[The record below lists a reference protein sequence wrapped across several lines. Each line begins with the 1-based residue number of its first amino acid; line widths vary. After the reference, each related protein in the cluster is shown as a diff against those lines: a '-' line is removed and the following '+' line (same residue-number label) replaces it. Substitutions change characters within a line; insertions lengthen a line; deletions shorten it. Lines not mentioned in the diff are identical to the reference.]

1 MSLLGS
7 LIDTKPVNPIKG
19 ILQYIHSNDCRLI
32 MAPKNREHRRAI
44 AKQTLEIIDKGEYE
58 VEGEVVSVREE
69 IGKSVEGSRCRIE

>member
-1 MSLLGS
+1 
-7 LIDTKPVNPIKG
+7 
-19 ILQYIHSNDCRLI
+19 